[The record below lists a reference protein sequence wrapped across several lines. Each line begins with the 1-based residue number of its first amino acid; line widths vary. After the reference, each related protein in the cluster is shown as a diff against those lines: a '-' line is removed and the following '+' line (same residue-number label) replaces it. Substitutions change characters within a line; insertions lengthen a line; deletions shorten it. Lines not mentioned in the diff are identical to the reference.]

1 MNEQL
6 LFIIA
11 RAEPVLEHFKK
22 MLEIQVLWK

>member
-1 MNEQL
+1 VNEQL

-11 RAEPVLEHFKK
+11 GSEPVLEHFKK